1 MVYMKILIKLLHL
14 LLSFIFFLIF
24 DLWFHWL
31 GKISSFECFSYM
43 TRYSITCLAI
53 LTVPTSPLTLSSS
66 TQSPHH
72 HRPWVPAHNP
82 PITADPES
90 QHICISERCQK
101 QACFFHPLSHLQD
114 EWSEQ
119 LITSLACNLEKKY
132 FLLVLCKISGVF
144 LEIRGENYFSVFF
157 FFNFSKEST
166 RWQVIAEVQD
176 FVFLCKSCCTGDV
189 SKSSLPC

>member
-1 MVYMKILIKLLHL
+1 MNV
-14 LLSFIFFLIF
+14 FLMWPDIAYYLPCHP
-24 DLWFHWL
+24 DNPH
-31 GKISSFECFSYM
+31 
-43 TRYSITCLAI
+43 IT
-53 LTVPTSPLTLSSS
+53 TD
-66 TQSPHH
+66 
-72 HRPWVPAHNP
+72 PWVPAHLYKWALPKASILFSSLVSP
-82 PITADPES
+82 PRWVVRAVNHFAS
-90 QHICISERCQK
+90 
-101 QACFFHPLSHLQD
+101 LQP
-114 EWSEQ
+114 
-119 LITSLACNLEKKY
+119 EKKY